1 MNAIFTRTSVRQFED
16 RAVEPEK
23 IEQLLKAGFAA
34 PSALNERPWE
44 FYVIRNKGTLAT
56 LSKTSQYARPVA
68 NAPIAIVICYNT
80 STLKNLDFVDI
91 NCAIAAENIWL
102 EMEELELGGVFM
114 AVRPFEARVEFVT
127 KVLNLPENIVPFGI
141 MPFGYPKSKRQ
152 QKDRFNADRVHYVD

>member
-23 IEQLLKAGFAA
+23 IEQLLKAGFVA

-68 NAPIAIVICYNT
+68 NAPAAIIICYNT

-102 EMEELELGGVFM
+102 EMEELGLGGVFM
-114 AVRPFEARVEFVT
+114 AVKPFEARVEFVT

-141 MPFGYPKSKRQ
+141 MPFGYPKSKRH
-152 QKDRFNADRVHYVD
+152 QKERFNADRVHYLN